1 MVPETLIAAIAA
13 AQKRQAEEAARA
25 NDPAAFRRNFAAL
38 RAHAAHAQAVPVAPV
53 ATQGFAEEEDD
64 ATARLPDIPTV
75 PAAPVAPRRTKGR
88 GR

>member
-13 AQKRQAEEAARA
+13 AQKRQTEEAARA

-38 RAHAAHAQAVPVAPV
+38 RAHAAHTQAAP
-53 ATQGFAEEEDD
+53 AAPDAPQGFAEEDDD
-64 ATARLPDIPTV
+64 APARLPDIPTV
-75 PAAPVAPRRTKGR
+75 PAAPAAPRRTKGR